1 MSHVQRPTPPL
12 LSALARHSPGV
23 TTTTTTTTL
32 ILPTYTPNPSFLV
45 FIAGDSPSAAPLI
58 LRSPVTTT
66 LTPTTTKQIPEG
78 LVTAIPEMEV
88 LIEEIDALYV
98 EHAGPKSVTLSREQV
113 QERLT
118 VWSKALLASLP
129 AFIQE
134 EVRGSCGVLSTW
146 QFEVGRKSYVP
157 VW

>member
-1 MSHVQRPTPPL
+1 MGSFHRK
-12 LSALARHSPGV
+12 SN
-23 TTTTTTTTL
+23 TT
-32 ILPTYTPNPSFLV
+32 F
-45 FIAGDSPSAAPLI
+45 FE
-58 LRSPVTTT
+58 
-66 LTPTTTKQIPEG
+66 KIPEG

-98 EHAGPKSVTLSREQV
+98 EHAGPESSSNTLSREEV

-134 EVRGSCGVLSTW
+134 EVRCRRKICLFLGVACFFFL
-146 QFEVGRKSYVP
+146 
-157 VW
+157 